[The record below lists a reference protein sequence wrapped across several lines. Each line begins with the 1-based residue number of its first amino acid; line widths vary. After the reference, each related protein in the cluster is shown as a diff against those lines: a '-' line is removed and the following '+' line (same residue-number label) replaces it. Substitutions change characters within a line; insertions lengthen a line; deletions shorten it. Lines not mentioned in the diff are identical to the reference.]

1 MESNQEEISLS
12 DVEIEANIE
21 YSKKEDDRLVKPPYS
36 YIALITM
43 AVLNAPSKKLTLSE
57 ICDFIIERFPYYRER
72 FPAWQNS
79 IRHNLR
85 LEVIRTRIRGSKSIL
100 GYN

>member
-1 MESNQEEISLS
+1 MDPQTDMSDTEDTLNDEIQAFRDHNSS
-12 DVEIEANIE
+12 P
-21 YSKKEDDRLVKPPYS
+21 KEDDRLVKPPYS

-79 IRHNLR
+79 IRF
-85 LEVIRTRIRGSKSIL
+85 RI
-100 GYN
+100 